1 MYEVITMQIDVYS
14 DMVCPWCRIGK
25 KNMNDAIAAWE
36 NATGESVTVKYHAFQ
51 LDPTLPPEGLP
62 FNSAMEPK
70 FGGPEK
76 LRPMLQRVTDAG
88 AAVGVTFKFDQ
99 VSRMPNSALAHRI
112 TSLLE
117 EEGQAHWV
125 DAVMKAYFEDGK
137 DIAQLDALLAIARD
151 ELGVD
156 VVELKRLLDAGE
168 GRESVKDDQQNA
180 QNIGISGVPFFI
192 LDGKY
197 ALSGAYPAKQFLEAF
212 QKLAQR

>member
-1 MYEVITMQIDVYS
+1 MQIDVYS

-36 NATGESVTVKYHAFQ
+36 NATGETVTVNYHAFQ

-62 FNSAMEPK
+62 FNNHMEKK
-70 FGGPEK
+70 FGGAEQ

-99 VSRMPNSALAHRI
+99 VSRMPNTVLAHRI

-117 EEGQAHWV
+117 EEGQAAWV
-125 DAVMKAYFEDGK
+125 EACMKAYFEDGK
-137 DIAQLDALLAIARD
+137 DIAQQEVLVEIARE

-156 VVELKRLLDAGE
+156 TDELKRLLAAGE
-168 GRESVKDDQQNA
+168 GNESVTEDQQNA

-212 QKLAQR
+212 QKIKQG

>member
-1 MYEVITMQIDVYS
+1 MKIDIYS

-25 KNMNDAIAAWE
+25 KNMNDAIEAWQ
-36 NATGESVTVKYHAFQ
+36 NATGETITVNYHAFQ
-51 LDPTLPPEGLP
+51 LDATLPPEGLP
-62 FNSAMEPK
+62 YNSVMEKK
-70 FGGPEK
+70 FGGAEQM
-76 LRPMLQRVTDAG
+76 RPMIQRVTDAG

-99 VSRMPNSALAHRI
+99 VSRMPNTVLAHRI

-117 EEGQAHWV
+117 EAGQAHWV

-137 DIAQLDALLAIARD
+137 DIAQLDVLLELARE

-156 VVELKRLLDAGE
+156 TAELKKLLDEGE
-168 GRESVKDDQQNA
+168 GNKAVMQDQQSA

-212 QKLAQR
+212 QKIAQKD